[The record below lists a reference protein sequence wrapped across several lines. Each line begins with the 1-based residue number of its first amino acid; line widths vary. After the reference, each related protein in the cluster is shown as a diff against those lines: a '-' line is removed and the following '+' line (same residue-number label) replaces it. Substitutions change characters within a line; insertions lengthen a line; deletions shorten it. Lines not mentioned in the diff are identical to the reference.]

1 MKDNIIVA
9 AIVAI
14 ALIVSALFIQVGM
27 EKSAKTTLPEMYSL
41 FGYEGVVYRLNNVNG
56 RIDVLVPSN
65 EAALLFPVSTM
76 QFPDAKTKM
85 TNEEK
90 ASLGRNVKMVSRYIQ
105 GERARNLGVEL
116 EMGAG
121 KATKQ
126 TA

>member
-14 ALIVSALFIQVGM
+14 ALIVSALFIQGGM

-65 EAALLFPVSTM
+65 EAALLFPVG
-76 QFPDAKTKM
+76 QIQLPGA
-85 TNEEK
+85 NEK
-90 ASLGRNVKMVSRYIQ
+90 LTDDQKKSFSQNIRTLSQYIQ
-105 GERARNLGVEL
+105 VERARTLGLKVENTQP
-116 EMGAG
+116 A
-121 KATKQ
+121 K
-126 TA
+126 